1 MMMVRRCALVEDGIA
16 MGLSGTRHGAQE
28 EAPMLLT
35 IGIVLLVLWALG
47 LFAFHVTTGFIHV
60 LVALAVIAL
69 VAHFLRGDR
78 LAA

>member
-1 MMMVRRCALVEDGIA
+1 
-16 MGLSGTRHGAQE
+16 
-28 EAPMLLT
+28 MLLT

-60 LVALAVIAL
+60 LIALAIIA
-69 VAHFLRGDR
+69 VVVHFVRGDR